1 MANKT
6 EDDPLDTSEEVC
18 HAIIEAIPHVTWVGN
33 LDGDVTFLNRA
44 WAESLHPDDAP
55 GQLAKWKQAYS
66 EGAPYEGECRFV
78 AKDGSYKHVSFVGVP
93 VRDESGN
100 ITNWFGIDLDVTAL
114 KEAEELLRAKI
125 RELEIANEAMVD
137 RELRMV
143 DLKDQNRRLKA
154 QLSKHD

>member
-1 MANKT
+1 M
-6 EDDPLDTSEEVC
+6 
-18 HAIIEAIPHVTWVGN
+18 TWPTRWGRVG
-33 LDGDVTFLNRA
+33 R
-44 WAESLHPDDAP
+44 SLYTQTTPP
-55 GQLAKWKQAYS
+55 GQLAKWKKAYS

-100 ITNWFGIDLDVTAL
+100 ITNWFGIDLDVTVL

>member
-1 MANKT
+1 M
-6 EDDPLDTSEEVC
+6 
-18 HAIIEAIPHVTWVGN
+18 
-33 LDGDVTFLNRA
+33 
-44 WAESLHPDDAP
+44 
-55 GQLAKWKQAYS
+55 
-66 EGAPYEGECRFV
+66 